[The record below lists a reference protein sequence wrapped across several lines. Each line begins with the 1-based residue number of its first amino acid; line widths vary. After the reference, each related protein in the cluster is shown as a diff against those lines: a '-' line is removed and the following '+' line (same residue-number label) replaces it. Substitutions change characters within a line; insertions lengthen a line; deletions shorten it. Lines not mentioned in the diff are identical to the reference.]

1 MISARINY
9 LATRYFD
16 NTCTPAEKLELAEW
30 IGRQT
35 DDAVL
40 QQVLGDAWESH
51 VPLIQMPDEMSDR
64 IVAAMFGRSM
74 GTVATPELPGTKV
87 VPLRSYRKIWWAA
100 AGILLLGGA
109 GIWAWQHHMPA
120 PAPVA
125 ESRQQRYRN
134 EVMPGTNRAML
145 TLADGSMI
153 ALDSAGNGVLGR
165 QGAVKIIKQSNGELA
180 YVGNSSGE
188 VMFNTMSTPRGGQY
202 HLTLPDGTQ
211 VWLNAASSITYPAA
225 FTGKERKVI
234 VKGEAY
240 FEVTA
245 NANRPFRVGAGNAEI
260 TVLGT
265 RFNVNAYTE
274 EPTIRTTLVDGA
286 VSVAVGKIS
295 ALLSPGMQ
303 AKVGKDNI
311 LKVAENIDTDETI
324 AWKNGFFQF
333 TDADMPTVMRQIE
346 KWYDVNV
353 SYEGAIPE
361 KSFGG
366 GMQRSLPLT
375 KVLGI
380 LEENGVKFKIEGK
393 NIIVLK

>member
-1 MISARINY
+1 MISARISY
-9 LATRYFD
+9 LAARYFD
-16 NTCTPAEKLELAEW
+16 NTCTPAEKLELAAW

-40 QQVLGDAWESH
+40 EEVLGESWESH
-51 VPLIQMPDEMSDR
+51 VPLIMMPDEMSDR
-64 IVAAMFGRSM
+64 IVAAMFGR
-74 GTVATPELPGTKV
+74 APEVPV
-87 VPLRSYRKIWWAA
+87 VQVRTRYHKIWLAA
-100 AGILLLGGA
+100 ASLLVLGGI
-109 GIWAWQHHMPA
+109 GVWAWQHQSA

-125 ESRQQRYRN
+125 ESKQQRYKN
-134 EVMPGTNRAML
+134 EVMPGSNRAML
-145 TLADGSMI
+145 TLADGSVI
-153 ALDSAGNGVLGR
+153 ALDSAGNGVLGQ
-165 QGAVKIIKQSNGELA
+165 QGAVKIIKQANGELA
-180 YVGNSSGE
+180 YVGNGNGDA
-188 VMFNTMSTPRGGQY
+188 MYNTMTTPRGGQY

-211 VWLNAASSITYPAA
+211 VWLNAASAITYPAA
-225 FTGKERKVI
+225 FTGKERKVT

-245 NANRPFRVGAGNAEI
+245 NASMPFRVAAGNTEI

-274 EPTIRTTLVDGA
+274 EPAIRTTLVDGA
-286 VSVAVGKIS
+286 VSVAAGKNS
-295 ALLSPGMQ
+295 TLLRPRMQ
-303 AKVGKDNI
+303 ARVGKDDI
-311 LKVAENIDTDETI
+311 LHVTENIDTDETI

-346 KWYDVNV
+346 KWYDVKV
-353 SYEGAIPE
+353 SYEGAIPVR
-361 KSFGG
+361 SFGG

-375 KVLGI
+375 EVLGI

>member
-30 IGRQT
+30 ISRQT

-64 IVAAMFGRSM
+64 IVAGMFGRTT
-74 GTVATPELPGTKV
+74 GTVAVTGTSGAEV
-87 VPLRSYRKIWWAA
+87 VPMRNRRKIWWAA
-100 AGILLLGGA
+100 AGLFLMGGI
-109 GIWAWQHHMPA
+109 GMWAWQHQPA

-125 ESRQQRYRN
+125 ESRQQRYKN
-134 EVMPGTNRAML
+134 EVMPGSNRAIL
-145 TLADGSMI
+145 TLADGSTI
-153 ALDSAGNGVLGR
+153 ALDSAGNGLLGR
-165 QGAVKIIKQSNGELA
+165 QGAVKIIKQANGELA
-180 YVGNSSGE
+180 YIGNGNSE
-188 VMFNTMSTPRGGQY
+188 AMYNTMSTPRGGQY

-225 FTGKERKVI
+225 FTGKERKVT

-240 FEVTA
+240 FEVTP
-245 NANRPFRVGAGNAEI
+245 NAHMPFRVAAGNTEI

-274 EPTIRTTLVDGA
+274 EPAIRTTLVDGT

-295 ALLSPGMQ
+295 MMLRPRMQ
-303 AKVGKDNI
+303 ARVGKDNV
-311 LKVAENIDTDETI
+311 LHVTENIDTDETI

-366 GMQRSLPLT
+366 GIQRSLPLT

-393 NIIVLK
+393 KIIVLK

>member
-30 IGRQT
+30 VGRQT

-40 QQVLGDAWESH
+40 QEVLGEAWESH
-51 VPLIQMPDEMSDR
+51 VPLIQMPDDMSDR
-64 IVAAMFGRSM
+64 IVTAMFGRSM
-74 GTVATPELPGTKV
+74 GTVATPEQPVTKV
-87 VPLRSYRKIWWAA
+87 IPLRSYRKVWWAA

-109 GIWAWQHHMPA
+109 GIWAWQHQPA

-145 TLADGSMI
+145 TLADGSVI

-165 QGAVKIIKQSNGELA
+165 QGAVKIIKQANGELA

-225 FTGKERKVI
+225 FTGKERKVT

-240 FEVTA
+240 FEVTP
-245 NANRPFRVGAGNAEI
+245 NAHMPFRVGAGNTEI

-274 EPTIRTTLVDGA
+274 EPAIRATLVDGV
-286 VSVAVGKIS
+286 VSVAAGKNS
-295 ALLSPGMQ
+295 TLLRPRMQ
-303 AKVGKDNI
+303 ARVGKDNV
-311 LKVAENIDTDETI
+311 LNVTENIDTDETI

>member
-1 MISARINY
+1 MISARVSY
-9 LATRYFD
+9 LAARYFD
-16 NTCTPAEKLELAEW
+16 NTCTPAEKLELAAW
-30 IGRQT
+30 VVQQT

-40 QQVLGDAWESH
+40 EEVLGEAWESH
-51 VPLIQMPDEMSDR
+51 VPEITMPGEMSDR
-64 IVAAMFGRSM
+64 IVAALFGRTL
-74 GTVATPELPGTKV
+74 GTVAMPEVPGAKAIS
-87 VPLRSYRKIWWAA
+87 LRSYRKMWWAA
-100 AGILLLGGA
+100 AGLLLLGGI
-109 GIWAWQHHMPA
+109 GVWTWQHQSS

-125 ESRQQRYRN
+125 ESKQQRYKN
-134 EVMPGTNRAML
+134 EVLPGSNRAML
-145 TLADGSMI
+145 TLADGSVI
-153 ALDSAGNGVLGR
+153 ELDSAGNGLLGR
-165 QGAVKIIKQSNGELA
+165 QGAVKIIKQASGELA
-180 YVGNSSGE
+180 YVGNGNGE
-188 VMFNTMSTPRGGQY
+188 AMYNTMSTPRGGQY

-225 FTGKERKVI
+225 FAGKERKVT

-245 NANRPFRVGAGNAEI
+245 NANMPFRVAVGNTAI

-274 EPTIRTTLVDGA
+274 EPAIRTTLVDGA
-286 VSVAVGKIS
+286 VSVAAGKNTTI
-295 ALLSPGMQ
+295 LRPRMQ
-303 AKVGKDNI
+303 ARVGKDEV
-311 LKVAENIDTDETI
+311 LHVTENIDTDETI

-346 KWYDVNV
+346 KWYDVKV

-375 KVLGI
+375 EVLGI

>member
-1 MISARINY
+1 MISARIRY
-9 LATRYFD
+9 LAARYFD

-30 IGRQT
+30 VRRQT

-51 VPLIQMPDEMSDR
+51 VPLIQMPDDMSDR

-74 GTVATPELPGTKV
+74 ETVAMPGTSEAAV
-87 VPLRSYRKIWWAA
+87 APVRSYRKIWWAA
-100 AGILLLGGA
+100 AAVFLLLGGM
-109 GIWAWQHHMPA
+109 GIWSWSHRPS

-125 ESRQQRYRN
+125 ESRQQRYKN
-134 EVMPGTNRAML
+134 EVMPGSNRAML
-145 TLADGSMI
+145 TLADGSVI
-153 ALDSAGNGVLGR
+153 ALDSAGNGLLGR
-165 QGAVKIIKQSNGELA
+165 QGAVKIIKQANGELA
-180 YVGNSSGE
+180 YVGDGGGE

-202 HLTLPDGTQ
+202 HLILPDGTG

-245 NANRPFRVGAGNAEI
+245 NANMPFRVGAGNTEI

-274 EPTIRTTLVDGA
+274 EPAVRTTLVDGA
-286 VSVAVGKIS
+286 VSVAAGKTS
-295 ALLSPGMQ
+295 TMLRPRMQ
-303 AKVGKDNI
+303 AKVGKDDV
-311 LKVAENIDTDETI
+311 LHVTENIDTDEIT

-346 KWYDVNV
+346 KWYDVKV

>member
-35 DDAVL
+35 DDTML

-51 VPLIQMPDEMSDR
+51 VPLILMPDEMSDR

-74 GTVATPELPGTKV
+74 GTVAMPELPGTKV
-87 VPLRSYRKIWWAA
+87 VPLRSYRKVWWAA

-109 GIWAWQHHMPA
+109 GLWSWQHQPA

-225 FTGKERKVI
+225 FTGKERKVT

-245 NANRPFRVGAGNAEI
+245 NANMPFRVGAGNAEI

-286 VSVAVGKIS
+286 VSVAAGKAS
-295 ALLSPGMQ
+295 ALLHPGMQ

-311 LKVAENIDTDETI
+311 LNVTENIDTDETI

-380 LEENGVKFKIEGK
+380 LEENGVKFRIEGK

>member
-1 MISARINY
+1 MISARISY
-9 LATRYFD
+9 LAARYFD
-16 NTCTPAEKLELAEW
+16 NTCTPAEKLELAAW
-30 IGRQT
+30 IGQQT

-40 QQVLGDAWESH
+40 EAVLGEAWESH
-51 VPLIQMPDEMSDR
+51 VPLIMMPDEMSER
-64 IVAAMFGRSM
+64 IVTAMFGHTL
-74 GTVATPELPGTKV
+74 GTVATQEVPGAKV
-87 VPLRSYRKIWWAA
+87 IPLRSYRKIWWAA
-100 AGILLLGGA
+100 AGLLLLGGI
-109 GIWAWQHHMPA
+109 GVWAWQHPSA

-125 ESRQQRYRN
+125 ESKQQRYKN
-134 EVMPGTNRAML
+134 EVMPGSNRAML
-145 TLADGSMI
+145 TLADGSVI
-153 ALDSAGNGVLGR
+153 ALDSAGNGLLGR
-165 QGAVKIIKQSNGELA
+165 QGAVKIIKQANGELA
-180 YVGNSSGE
+180 YVGNGNGE
-188 VMFNTMSTPRGGQY
+188 AMYNTMTTPRGGQY

-211 VWLNAASSITYPAA
+211 VWLNAASAITYPAA
-225 FTGKERKVI
+225 FTGKERKVT

-245 NANRPFRVGAGNAEI
+245 NANMPFRVAAGNTAI

-274 EPTIRTTLVDGA
+274 EPVIRTTLVDGA
-286 VSVAVGKIS
+286 VSVAAGKNS
-295 ALLSPGMQ
+295 TVLRPRMQ
-303 AKVGKDNI
+303 ARVGKDEI
-311 LKVAENIDTDETI
+311 LHVTENIDTDETI

-346 KWYDVNV
+346 KWYDVKV

-375 KVLGI
+375 EVLGI